1 MAGIGDGFKNIFL
14 AGIGAAA
21 ITGEKGKEL
30 IDALVAKGEL
40 TVEQGKE
47 LNTELKH
54 KVDDAAAMA
63 RESALEARM
72 MAMTPEERTAF
83 AKKAA
88 KIAATQNKAEAQVDV
103 QEVASEVAP
112 VDVDKAASEAVESSA
127 AAKPHGTE
135 ANA

>member
-54 KVDDAAAMA
+54 KVDDAAAM
-63 RESALEARM
+63 
-72 MAMTPEERTAF
+72 TPEERTAF
-83 AKKAA
+83 AQKAA